1 MERIWKVEVATL
13 IISREE
19 EEEEEE
25 KHETKGHKKKIKT
38 VQLIQNTVLG
48 SIKCESIS
56 FTIILS
62 DVKL

>member
-48 SIKCESIS
+48 SIK
-56 FTIILS
+56 FP
-62 DVKL
+62 VYK